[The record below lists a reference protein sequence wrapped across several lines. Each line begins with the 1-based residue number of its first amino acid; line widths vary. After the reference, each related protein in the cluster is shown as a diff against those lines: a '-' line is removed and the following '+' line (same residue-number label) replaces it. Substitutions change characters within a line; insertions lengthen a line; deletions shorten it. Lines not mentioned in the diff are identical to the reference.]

1 MAAKKK
7 AKRAKKGKKV
17 KKAKRVKKAKKVAKR
32 KSKARKKVAK
42 KAAKRGVAKA
52 KKKVAKKKK
61 KVARRGKAPAKK
73 KTAKAT
79 AAPGPMRPRGIPAA
93 PVALNEERVGVVTH
107 YYSHLS
113 VAVIELDSGM
123 LREGDTIHIKGHTSD
138 FTQKVGSMEVN
149 HMHVSEAWAGQSFGL
164 KVIDHAREHDVVY
177 LVKSP

>member
-32 KSKARKKVAK
+32 KPTARKKVGK
-42 KAAKRGVAKA
+42 KAG

-61 KVARRGKAPAKK
+61 KVARRSKAPAKR
-73 KTAKAT
+73 KTKVA
-79 AAPGPMRPRGIPAA
+79 AAPAPMRPMGVPAA

-107 YYSHLS
+107 YYSHLA

-164 KVIDHAREHDVVY
+164 KVIEHAREHDVVY

>member
-32 KSKARKKVAK
+32 KSTARRKVAK
-42 KAAKRGVAKA
+42 KAAKKKVRKA

-61 KVARRGKAPAKK
+61 VARRTKAAAKK
-73 KTAKAT
+73 KSAKVAAKA
-79 AAPGPMRPRGIPAA
+79 APMRPISVPAA
-93 PVALNEERVGVVTH
+93 TPLALNEERVGVVTH
-107 YYSHLS
+107 YYSHLA

-149 HMHVSEAWAGQSFGL
+149 HVHVSEAWAGQSFGL
-164 KVIDHAREHDVVY
+164 KVIEHAREHDVVY